1 MNKFAKAFVIVVFTG
16 LVAGYCARVVQVNS
30 NLDLPVVKTFEKGDV
45 VPYDKDFMGDATIS
59 PEGYSVQVLDTHT
72 YTKKEF
78 TEKYDVTIGKE
89 QPCEYVYTVDLKI
102 YNDNKELDEMNGIS
116 VYNMYLKSTNYFS
129 YPDGELTVQVS
140 SLPGIGFSLRP
151 ESNMDITL
159 VYTMNEEYFDDI
171 DEIKNTDFRMMITD
185 YPTAKLLELG

>member
-1 MNKFAKAFVIVVFTG
+1 MNKFARAFVIVVFTG

-30 NLDLPVVKTFEKGDV
+30 NLDLPVVKTYEKGKV

-185 YPTAKLLELG
+185 YPTAKMLELG

>member
-78 TEKYDVTIGKE
+78 TDKYDVAIGKE

-102 YNDNKELDEMNGIS
+102 YNDNKEFIIS
-116 VYNMYLKSTNYFS
+116 AVSKYEKIYNSVKDSKIAHYDILECRKINYAS
-129 YPDGELTVQVS
+129 
-140 SLPGIGFSLRP
+140 
-151 ESNMDITL
+151 
-159 VYTMNEEYFDDI
+159 
-171 DEIKNTDFRMMITD
+171 DF
-185 YPTAKLLELG
+185 L